1 VQAAVHTFQVQSQ
14 GDQIGRIFA
23 YGAIFFFGHFLK
35 NYRSRQNFGLHFRA
49 KSNAK
54 KKNRKNRWATFWVIF
69 FTNSSGRPV
78 PSLELTNR
86 L

>member
-35 NYRSRQNFGLHFRA
+35 NYRSRQNFGLLFSALKVMQKKIEKIVGLHF
-49 KSNAK
+49 
-54 KKNRKNRWATFWVIF
+54 
-69 FTNSSGRPV
+69 G
-78 PSLELTNR
+78 
-86 L
+86 